1 MQFALAANTIW
12 SHSAIKLIF
21 TQGPSITTRLVVASF
36 LSISMMVLDHRYNHL
51 ESIRSA
57 LSVMLYPIQYLAS
70 LPLLLSESA
79 SDAIVSRNQLEEQR
93 DKLHQENLQLRA
105 RLQKF
110 EALEAENMRLRGLLD
125 SSFKVGDRVLIAE
138 LIAVEQDPFR
148 QQVLINKG
156 KSSGLFEGQPVLD
169 ANAVVGQVTHI
180 NPFTASVLLIT
191 DATHALPI
199 QVNRNGLRTIALG
212 TGLINRLE
220 LPHLPNNA
228 DIQVGDLLTT
238 SGLGGGF
245 PPGYPVAEV
254 IEVRREPG
262 QPFASVIAQ
271 TTAHLDRIREVLLVW
286 TLDPR
291 ASSEQARENTPI
303 PDAEDAS
310 TSPPLEAE

>member
-1 MQFALAANTIW
+1 M
-12 SHSAIKLIF
+12 
-21 TQGPSITTRLVVASF
+21 
-36 LSISMMVLDHRYNHL
+36 SISLMVLDHRYNHL
-51 ESIRSA
+51 ESLRSA
-57 LSVMLYPIQYLAS
+57 LSVLLYPVQYLAS

-79 SDAIVSRNQLEEQR
+79 SDALISRNELEAER
-93 DKLHQENLQLRA
+93 ERLHQENLQLRA

-138 LIAVEQDPFR
+138 IIAVEQDPFR

-156 KSSGLFEGQPVLD
+156 KNSGLFEGQPVLD
-169 ANAVVGQVTHI
+169 ANAVVGQISHI
-180 NPFTASVLLIT
+180 TPFNASVLLIT
-191 DATHALPI
+191 DAAHALPI

-228 DIQVGDLLTT
+228 DIQVGDLLIT

-262 QPFASVIAQ
+262 RPFASVIAQ

-286 TLDPR
+286 TLDPDRVIESQRQR
-291 ASSEQARENTPI
+291 AS
-303 PDAEDAS
+303 AEDRS
-310 TSPPLEAE
+310 AESSEGQ

>member
-1 MQFALAANTIW
+1 M
-12 SHSAIKLIF
+12 F
-21 TQGPSITTRLVVASF
+21 TQGPSITTRLVAAVL
-36 LSISMMVLDHRYNHL
+36 LSIAIMVLDHRYNHL
-51 ESIRSA
+51 ESLRSG
-57 LSVMLYPIQYLAS
+57 LSVLLFPVQYLAS

-79 SDAIVSRNQLEEQR
+79 SDAINSRGELEAER
-93 DKLHQENLQLRA
+93 DRLHAENLLLRA
-105 RLQKF
+105 RQQKF

-138 LIAVEQDPFR
+138 LVAVEQDPFR

-156 KSSGLFEGQPVLD
+156 KTSGLFVGQPVVD

-180 NPFTASVLLIT
+180 NPFSASVLLIT
-191 DATHALPI
+191 DAAHALPV
-199 QVNRNGLRTIALG
+199 QVHRNGLRTIALG

-228 DIQVGDLLTT
+228 DIKVGDLLTT
-238 SGLGGGF
+238 SGMGGSF

-254 IEVRREPG
+254 IDVRREPG

-286 TLDPR
+286 TLDPDIV
-291 ASSEQARENTPI
+291 ADSMPI
-303 PDAEDAS
+303 EEDEAQPAS
-310 TSPPLEAE
+310 TAPTGEAGE

>member
-1 MQFALAANTIW
+1 MAVL
-12 SHSAIKLIF
+12 
-21 TQGPSITTRLVVASF
+21 
-36 LSISMMVLDHRYNHL
+36 LSISIMVLDHRYNHL
-51 ESIRSA
+51 ESLRSG
-57 LSVMLYPIQYLAS
+57 LSVLLFPVQYLAS

-79 SDAIVSRNQLEEQR
+79 SDAITNRNKLESER
-93 DKLHQENLQLRA
+93 NKLHAENLLLRA
-105 RLQKF
+105 RQQKF

-138 LIAVEQDPFR
+138 LISVEQDPFR

-156 KSSGLFEGQPVLD
+156 STSGLFVGQPVVD
-169 ANAVVGQVTHI
+169 ASAVVGQVTHI
-180 NPFTASVLLIT
+180 SPFNASVLLIT
-191 DATHALPI
+191 DAAHALPV

-228 DIQVGDLLTT
+228 DIKVGDLLTT
-238 SGLGGGF
+238 SGMGGSF

-254 IEVRREPG
+254 IDVKREPG

-286 TLDPR
+286 TLDPGMGTL
-291 ASSEQARENTPI
+291 ADHTEETGETGETEETSETSEPTGEG
-303 PDAEDAS
+303 AE
-310 TSPPLEAE
+310 

>member
-1 MQFALAANTIW
+1 MAAV
-12 SHSAIKLIF
+12 L
-21 TQGPSITTRLVVASF
+21 
-36 LSISMMVLDHRYNHL
+36 LSIAIMVLDHRYNHL
-51 ESIRSA
+51 ESLRSG
-57 LSVMLYPIQYLAS
+57 LSVLLFPVQYLAS

-79 SDAIVSRNQLEEQR
+79 SDAITSRGELESER
-93 DKLHQENLQLRA
+93 DKLHDENLLLRA
-105 RLQKF
+105 RQQKF

-156 KSSGLFEGQPVLD
+156 STSGVFVGQPVVD
-169 ANAVVGQVTHI
+169 ANAVVGQVTHVS
-180 NPFTASVLLIT
+180 PLSASVLLIT
-191 DATHALPI
+191 DATHALPV

-228 DIQVGDLLTT
+228 DIEVGDLLNT
-238 SGLGGGF
+238 SGLGGSF

-254 IEVRREPG
+254 IEVKREPG
-262 QPFASVIAQ
+262 QPFAYVIAQ

-286 TLDPR
+286 TLDPDMGDDTKLED
-291 ASSEQARENTPI
+291 ASSEQSTTA
-303 PDAEDAS
+303 AAS
-310 TSPPLEAE
+310 EEGTE

>member
-1 MQFALAANTIW
+1 ML
-12 SHSAIKLIF
+12 L
-21 TQGPSITTRLVVASF
+21 SITV
-36 LSISMMVLDHRYNHL
+36 MVLDHRHNHL
-51 ESIRSA
+51 ESLRSG
-57 LSVMLYPIQYLAS
+57 LSVLLYPVQYLAG

-79 SDAIVSRNQLEEQR
+79 SKAITSRGELESERDQLH
-93 DKLHQENLQLRA
+93 DENLQLRA

-148 QQVLINKG
+148 QQVLISKG
-156 KSSGLFEGQPVLD
+156 ETSGLFEGQPVLD

-180 NPFTASVLLIT
+180 NPFSASVLLIT
-191 DATHALPI
+191 DAAHALPV

-228 DIQVGDLLTT
+228 DIKVGDLLIT

-286 TLDPR
+286 TLNPDIRPDTQID
-291 ASSEQARENTPI
+291 EENPE
-303 PDAEDAS
+303 PDVTTDSTTEVAE
-310 TSPPLEAE
+310 

>member
-1 MQFALAANTIW
+1 M
-12 SHSAIKLIF
+12 KLIF
-21 TQGPSITTRLVVASF
+21 TQGPSITTRLVVAVL
-36 LSISMMVLDHRYNHL
+36 LSLSVMVLDHRYNHL
-51 ESIRSA
+51 ESLRSG
-57 LSVMLYPIQYLAS
+57 LSVLLFPVQYLAS

-79 SDAIVSRNQLEEQR
+79 SEAITKRNKLTTER
-93 DKLHQENLQLRA
+93 DKLHAENLLLRA
-105 RLQKF
+105 RQQKF

-138 LIAVEQDPFR
+138 LISVEQDPFR

-156 KSSGLFEGQPVLD
+156 STSGLFVGQPVVD
-169 ANAVVGQVTHI
+169 ASAVVGQVTHI
-180 NPFTASVLLIT
+180 SPFNASVLLIT
-191 DATHALPI
+191 DAAHALPV

-228 DIQVGDLLTT
+228 DIKVGDLLTT
-238 SGLGGGF
+238 SGLGGSF

-254 IEVRREPG
+254 IDVKRKPG

-286 TLDPR
+286 TLDPGMGPHTDQIEETGQTEETEEV
-291 ASSEQARENTPI
+291 AETAESSGE
-303 PDAEDAS
+303 
-310 TSPPLEAE
+310 EAE

>member
-1 MQFALAANTIW
+1 M
-12 SHSAIKLIF
+12 F
-21 TQGPSITTRLVVASF
+21 TQGPSITTRLVVAML
-36 LSISMMVLDHRYNHL
+36 LSITVMVLDHRHNHL
-51 ESIRSA
+51 ESLRSG
-57 LSVMLYPIQYLAS
+57 LSVLLYPVQYLAG

-79 SDAIVSRNQLEEQR
+79 SKAITSRGELESERDQLH
-93 DKLHQENLQLRA
+93 DENLQLRA

-148 QQVLINKG
+148 QQVLISKG
-156 KSSGLFEGQPVLD
+156 ETSGLFEGQPVLD

-180 NPFTASVLLIT
+180 NPFSASVLLIT
-191 DATHALPI
+191 DAAHALPV

-228 DIQVGDLLTT
+228 DIKVGDLLIT

-286 TLDPR
+286 TLNPDIRPDTQID
-291 ASSEQARENTPI
+291 EENPE
-303 PDAEDAS
+303 PDVTTDSTTEVAE
-310 TSPPLEAE
+310 

>member
-1 MQFALAANTIW
+1 
-12 SHSAIKLIF
+12 
-21 TQGPSITTRLVVASF
+21 VVAIL
-36 LSISMMVLDHRYNHL
+36 LSISLMVMDHRYNHL
-51 ESIRSA
+51 ESLRST
-57 LSVMLYPIQYLAS
+57 LSVLLYPVQYLAS
-70 LPLLLSESA
+70 LPVLLSESA
-79 SDAIVSRNQLEEQR
+79 SDALISRGKLEEQR
-93 DKLHQENLQLRA
+93 DQLHEENVLLRA

-110 EALEAENMRLRGLLD
+110 ESLEAENMRLRGLLD

-148 QQVLINKG
+148 QEVLINKG
-156 KSSGLFEGQPVLD
+156 STSGLFEGQPVLD

-180 NPFTASVLLIT
+180 NPFSANVLLIT
-191 DATHALPI
+191 DAAHAMPV

-228 DIQVGDLLTT
+228 DIQVGDLLVT
-238 SGLGGGF
+238 SGLGGAF

-254 IEVRREPG
+254 IEVKRIPG

-286 TLDPR
+286 TLDPGVSPGKPVKTQR
-291 ASSEQARENTPI
+291 SSESETAVNSVDTA
-303 PDAEDAS
+303 PDA
-310 TSPPLEAE
+310 PPSQETGE

>member
-1 MQFALAANTIW
+1 ML
-12 SHSAIKLIF
+12 L
-21 TQGPSITTRLVVASF
+21 SITV
-36 LSISMMVLDHRYNHL
+36 MVLDHRHNHL
-51 ESIRSA
+51 ESLRSG
-57 LSVMLYPIQYLAS
+57 LSVLLYPVQYLAG

-79 SDAIVSRNQLEEQR
+79 SKAITSRGELESERDQLH
-93 DKLHQENLQLRA
+93 DENLQLRA

-138 LIAVEQDPFR
+138 LIAVDQDPFR
-148 QQVLINKG
+148 QQVLISKG
-156 KSSGLFEGQPVLD
+156 GTSGLFEGQPVLD

-180 NPFTASVLLIT
+180 NPFSASVLLIT
-191 DATHALPI
+191 DAAHALPV

-228 DIQVGDLLTT
+228 DIKVGDLLIT

-286 TLDPR
+286 TLNPDIRPDTQID
-291 ASSEQARENTPI
+291 EENPE
-303 PDAEDAS
+303 PDVTTDS
-310 TSPPLEAE
+310 TTEVVE

>member
-1 MQFALAANTIW
+1 M
-12 SHSAIKLIF
+12 F
-21 TQGPSITTRLVVASF
+21 TQGPSITTRLVAAAL
-36 LSISMMVLDHRYNHL
+36 LSIAIMVLDHRYNHL
-51 ESIRSA
+51 ESLRSG
-57 LSVMLYPIQYLAS
+57 LSVLLFPVQYLAS

-79 SDAIVSRNQLEEQR
+79 SDAINSRSELEAER
-93 DKLHQENLQLRA
+93 DRLHAENLRLRA
-105 RLQKF
+105 RQQKF

-138 LIAVEQDPFR
+138 LVAVEQDPFR

-156 KSSGLFEGQPVLD
+156 KTSGLFVGQPVVD

-180 NPFTASVLLIT
+180 NPFSASVLLIT
-191 DATHALPI
+191 DAAHALPV
-199 QVNRNGLRTIALG
+199 QVHRNGLRTIALG

-228 DIQVGDLLTT
+228 DIKVGDLLTT
-238 SGLGGGF
+238 SGMGGSF

-254 IEVRREPG
+254 IDVRREPG

-286 TLDPR
+286 TLDPDIV
-291 ASSEQARENTPI
+291 ADSMPMEEDEAI
-303 PDAEDAS
+303 PAS
-310 TSPPLEAE
+310 TAPSGEAGE

>member
-1 MQFALAANTIW
+1 M
-12 SHSAIKLIF
+12 KLIF
-21 TQGPSITTRLVVASF
+21 TQGPSITTRLVAAAL
-36 LSISMMVLDHRYNHL
+36 LSIAIMVLDHRYNHL
-51 ESIRSA
+51 ESLRSG
-57 LSVMLYPIQYLAS
+57 LSVLLFPVQYLAS

-79 SDAIVSRNQLEEQR
+79 SDAINSRSELEAER
-93 DKLHQENLQLRA
+93 DRLHAENLRLRA
-105 RLQKF
+105 RQQKF

-138 LIAVEQDPFR
+138 LVAVEQDPFR

-156 KSSGLFEGQPVLD
+156 KTSGLFVGQPVVD

-180 NPFTASVLLIT
+180 NPFSASVLLIT
-191 DATHALPI
+191 DAAHALPV
-199 QVNRNGLRTIALG
+199 QVHRNGLRTIALG

-228 DIQVGDLLTT
+228 DIKVGDLLST
-238 SGLGGGF
+238 SGMGGSF

-254 IEVRREPG
+254 IDVRREPG

-286 TLDPR
+286 TLDPDIV
-291 ASSEQARENTPI
+291 ADSMPME
-303 PDAEDAS
+303 EDEALPAS
-310 TSPPLEAE
+310 TAPSGEAGE

>member
-1 MQFALAANTIW
+1 MAAV
-12 SHSAIKLIF
+12 L
-21 TQGPSITTRLVVASF
+21 
-36 LSISMMVLDHRYNHL
+36 LSIALMVLDHRRNHL
-51 ESIRSA
+51 EYLRSTLA
-57 LSVMLYPIQYLAS
+57 VLLYPVQYLAA
-70 LPLLLSESA
+70 LPVLLSESA
-79 SDAIVSRNQLEEQR
+79 GNAIINRNQLQSERDRLEE
-93 DKLHQENLQLRA
+93 ENLLLRA

-156 KSSGLFEGQPVLD
+156 ETSGAFEGQPVLD

-191 DATHALPI
+191 DAAHALPV

-228 DIQVGDLLTT
+228 DIQVGDLLVT

-254 IEVRREPG
+254 IEVRRVPG
-262 QPFASVIAQ
+262 QPFAAVIAQ
-271 TTAHLDRIREVLLVW
+271 TAAHLDRIREVLLVW
-286 TLDPR
+286 TLDPGNR
-291 ASSEQARENTPI
+291 PAMQAGTDEPSRETTTEP
-303 PDAEDAS
+303 AK
-310 TSPPLEAE
+310 EAVE

>member
-1 MQFALAANTIW
+1 M
-12 SHSAIKLIF
+12 KLIF
-21 TQGPSITTRLVVASF
+21 TQGPSITTRLVVAML
-36 LSISMMVLDHRYNHL
+36 LSITVMVLDHRHNHL
-51 ESIRSA
+51 ESLRSG
-57 LSVMLYPIQYLAS
+57 LSVLLYPVQYLAG

-79 SDAIVSRNQLEEQR
+79 SKAITSRGELESERDQLH
-93 DKLHQENLQLRA
+93 DENLQLRA

-138 LIAVEQDPFR
+138 LIAVDQDPFR
-148 QQVLINKG
+148 QQVLISKG
-156 KSSGLFEGQPVLD
+156 GTSGLFEGQPVLD

-180 NPFTASVLLIT
+180 NPFSASVLLIT
-191 DATHALPI
+191 DAAHALPV

-228 DIQVGDLLTT
+228 DIKVGDLLIT

-286 TLDPR
+286 TLNPDIRPDTQID
-291 ASSEQARENTPI
+291 EENPE
-303 PDAEDAS
+303 PDVTTDS
-310 TSPPLEAE
+310 TTEVVE

>member
-1 MQFALAANTIW
+1 
-12 SHSAIKLIF
+12 
-21 TQGPSITTRLVVASF
+21 
-36 LSISMMVLDHRYNHL
+36 MVLDHRYNHL
-51 ESIRSA
+51 ESLRSA
-57 LSVMLYPIQYLAS
+57 LSVLLYPIQYLAS

-79 SDAIVSRNQLEEQR
+79 SEAIISRSQLEEQR
-93 DKLHQENLQLRA
+93 DNFHQENLQLRA

-180 NPFTASVLLIT
+180 TPFNASVLLIT
-191 DATHALPI
+191 DAAHALPV

-228 DIQVGDLLTT
+228 DIQVGDLLIT

-291 ASSEQARENTPI
+291 SAIEEPVTDDPPPSNEENSQASEPQEV
-303 PDAEDAS
+303 E
-310 TSPPLEAE
+310 

>member
-1 MQFALAANTIW
+1 M
-12 SHSAIKLIF
+12 KLIF
-21 TQGPSITTRLVVASF
+21 TQGPSITTRLVVAML
-36 LSISMMVLDHRYNHL
+36 LSITVMVLDHRHNHL
-51 ESIRSA
+51 ESLRSG
-57 LSVMLYPIQYLAS
+57 LSVLLYPVQYLAG

-79 SDAIVSRNQLEEQR
+79 SKAITSRGELESERDQLH
-93 DKLHQENLQLRA
+93 DENLQLRA

-148 QQVLINKG
+148 QQVLISKG
-156 KSSGLFEGQPVLD
+156 ETSGLFEGQPVLD

-180 NPFTASVLLIT
+180 NPFSASVLLIT
-191 DATHALPI
+191 DAAHALPVQI
-199 QVNRNGLRTIALG
+199 NRNGLRTIALG

-228 DIQVGDLLTT
+228 DIKVGDLLIT

-286 TLDPR
+286 TLNPDIRPDTQID
-291 ASSEQARENTPI
+291 EENPE
-303 PDAEDAS
+303 PDVTTDSTTEVAE
-310 TSPPLEAE
+310 

>member
-1 MQFALAANTIW
+1 M
-12 SHSAIKLIF
+12 F
-21 TQGPSITTRLVVASF
+21 TQGPSITTRLVVAA
-36 LSISMMVLDHRYNHL
+36 LMSISLMVLDHRYNHL
-51 ESIRSA
+51 ESLRSA
-57 LSVMLYPIQYLAS
+57 LSVLLYPVQYLAS

-79 SDAIVSRNQLEEQR
+79 SDALISRNELEAQR
-93 DKLHQENLQLRA
+93 ERLHQENLQLRA

-138 LIAVEQDPFR
+138 IIAVEQDPFR

-156 KSSGLFEGQPVLD
+156 KNSGLFEGQPVLD

-180 NPFTASVLLIT
+180 NPFNASVLLIT
-191 DATHALPI
+191 DATHSLPI

-212 TGLINRLE
+212 TGLINRLV

-286 TLDPR
+286 TLDPNNAIDESR
-291 ASSEQARENTPI
+291 QKSATAVAQPPA
-303 PDAEDAS
+303 AE
-310 TSPPLEAE
+310 PPEGQ